1 MGNSQLLSLNFPNSH
16 QPHPKIQQ
24 ISNILPT
31 QIYDKKVTIVQQ
43 NPTSIK
49 RQKVIIGSTK
59 ITNFAKPKIPVVT
72 TVLNNHD
79 KNLLKKINDVGYK
92 RIERRGVGDWK
103 KIYNS
108 TNRFKSRSDFKVKAI
123 PEDPLDQLHNELQES
138 APILCSAVKRLNLV
152 RSLILQSTSNLN
164 LTYARL
170 ERIRQFLTDNPT
182 AHTATKNQLLINL
195 TNNSAPIQT
204 IHDTSDTIGFFPS
217 EHNPVFTIGNYP
229 PRGKNV
235 QKLDKGFDYQNYKVS
250 GGVLVA
256 QNKRLDGLE
265 RKFFPE
271 GEEKKE
277 EEGED
282 VIF

>member
-108 TNRFKSRSDFKVKAI
+108 TNRFKSRSDFKVKGKYFEWCG
-123 PEDPLDQLHNELQES
+123 P
-138 APILCSAVKRLNLV
+138 
-152 RSLILQSTSNLN
+152 
-164 LTYARL
+164 Y
-170 ERIRQFLTDNPT
+170 FL
-182 AHTATKNQLLINL
+182 
-195 TNNSAPIQT
+195 
-204 IHDTSDTIGFFPS
+204 
-217 EHNPVFTIGNYP
+217 
-229 PRGKNV
+229 R
-235 QKLDKGFDYQNYKVS
+235 
-250 GGVLVA
+250 
-256 QNKRLDGLE
+256 
-265 RKFFPE
+265 
-271 GEEKKE
+271 
-277 EEGED
+277 
-282 VIF
+282 